1 MLVPEHREPMTAAA
15 SELPPY
21 LTRIFMDFQGEPD
34 DQKRAAAEAAKISQD
49 DRILLKAALE
59 GYGHKVH
66 PLSRL
71 ARLIRAGDTDNLNG
85 KAHGNGEGPTSDPG
99 LNDLIERVQKEN
111 APRTAKRRR
120 TVQAKWGDAEWA
132 FFVERVADLQREHPE
147 ERLSSLAEQAQQRL
161 APHSRRKLYAYDIRE
176 IARRLAAYNKEQ
188 ADRKAQVGLDLEAAR
203 LELESRRA
211 APSRDQILSSLADEE
226 LIERFAKRLLSIL
239 PPDEVV
245 GNFSPE
251 AILACLPASSIVAF
265 AMGQL
270 FSEYATHSKLM
281 EQNLAVLGRV
291 LAEMPAEKVRRQ
303 AQAPAT
309 PANCRRCC
317 WWASS
322 RSRAGSSPIVSMD
335 GSRSRPWTR
344 NRKNFPGTSADIIV
358 VLVKFVPQ
366 TMVDQIRRAAKS
378 SCRVILH
385 TGGLETVA
393 QEIERILAH

>member
-1 MLVPEHREPMTAAA
+1 MTAAA
-15 SELPPY
+15 SDLPPY
-21 LTRIFMDFQGEPD
+21 LTRIFMDFQGQPD

-49 DRILLKAALE
+49 DRILLKTALE

-66 PLSRL
+66 ARSRL
-71 ARLIRAGDTDNLNG
+71 ARLIRAGDNDNLNG
-85 KAHGNGEGPTSDPG
+85 KGNGDGEGPTSDPA
-99 LNDLIERVQKEN
+99 LNDLIERVQKET
-111 APRTAKRRR
+111 APQKARRQR

-132 FFVERVADLQREHPE
+132 FLIERVADLQRENPE

-161 APHSRRKLYAYDIRE
+161 APHSRRKLHAYDIRE

-188 ADRKAQVGLDLEAAR
+188 ADRKAQVGLELEAAR

-211 APSRDQILSSLADEE
+211 APTRDQVLSSLADEE

-251 AILACLPASSIVAF
+251 AILACLPTSSIVAF

-291 LAEMPAEKVRRQ
+291 LADMPAEKIRRQ
-303 AQAPAT
+303 AQAPST
-309 PANCRRCC
+309 PAQLPKVLLV
-317 WWASS
+317 
-322 RSRAGSSPIVSMD
+322 GFKPEQGGIVAD
-335 GSRSRPWTR
+335 RFHGRVKVETLDK
-344 NRKNFPGTSADIIV
+344 NRKNFPGTTADIII

-366 TMVDQIRRAAKS
+366 TMVDQIRKAAKS